1 MCLAIPLTIQKI
13 EGKTAIGSANG
24 IAQKIRIDFLPDCQV
39 GDDVMVHA
47 GFAIEK
53 VDAQKAQETRELYQE
68 LFHALQ

>member
-13 EGKTAIGSANG
+13 DGNTAIGSANG
-24 IAQKIRIDFLPDCQV
+24 ISQKIRIDFLPDCQV

>member
-24 IAQKIRIDFLPDCQV
+24 ISQKIRIDFLPDCQV

-53 VDAQKAQETRELYQE
+53 VDAQKAEETRKLYQE